1 MTEEEKKLE
10 KERQERVEEERKKR
24 VDAELRELKRSQD
37 QEREEAKEEREETR
51 KKRKEAYE
59 KRIKEENERKKKKKA
74 GTLDPNEKVK
84 KIRNDPFRG
93 YVFRIE
99 IDGIDVFSFKEFSG
113 LSNKTD
119 IFEYQEGGENQ
130 YTHKFPGQTTFSNL
144 VLKNGI
150 VLDPWVYEWRQLVID
165 GNIKDAL
172 KTISIILDGGTR
184 SEDRIWRFYDVW
196 PCKWESNKFDA
207 MSDDVGIETLELALS
222 MGEEAKE

>member
-1 MTEEEKKLE
+1 MTEEEKLE
-10 KERQERVEEERKKR
+10 KERQERV
-24 VDAELRELKRSQD
+24 DAELKELKISQNEELKKAKA
-37 QEREEAKEEREETR
+37 EREKSL
-51 KKRKEAYE
+51 KKRKQAYA
-59 KRIKEENERKKKKKA
+59 KRQKEEDERKKKKKMA
-74 GTLDPNEKVK
+74 KSRGEKEKVK

-144 VLKNGI
+144 TLKNGI
-150 VLDPWVYEWRQLVID
+150 VLDPWIYEWRQLVID
-165 GNIKDAL
+165 GNIQDAL

-207 MSDDVGIETLELALS
+207 MSDDLGIETLELALS